1 MTPDPSDRDLELDR
15 QAEIVNREFVE
26 RMILNLLS
34 YALCLVYLPATV
46 AAALAIVNLGSEAH
60 SYRISRDV
68 AWRRSEEGR
77 RATLLCIVMMEA
89 AFTLAASLVWMVDD
103 PYAKAFA
110 VGMIM
115 TTLLHLTSVRSIH
128 LPYGLAGLGSV
139 AFVAGTAN
147 LWFWL
152 GTGNLVGL
160 AVSST
165 CMLGALS
172 YTLTAML
179 SNNGVHRAMRQ
190 EQARA
195 SRADAAKSRFL
206 AVLSHEI
213 RTPLNTILGLARVVE
228 DDLGPSPAVSD
239 GPFAAL
245 RETCRKRIAL
255 LTRAARD
262 MDAILADAS
271 DMSAIADGRLALRER
286 PVDLLAELEAVLVP
300 FAEQAGDAGSAL
312 VFAPDA
318 ALSRHVRIDP
328 QRLRQCVTNLV
339 SNALKHAGA
348 GRVTVSAA
356 TRSGLIEITV
366 ADTGPGILPEEREQ
380 IFEPFRQGST
390 KGAGS
395 GLGLAIARSLARQ
408 MGGDVRLVP
417 VGPGAT
423 FRLTLPCRPVAAAEV
438 EPPPSTVLPALPGR
452 VALVVD
458 DTATNRMVAA
468 MLLRPTGMTVIEAEG
483 GPQALAALAAGPVD
497 IVFLDL
503 NMPGMDGH
511 ETLTR
516 IRDLPGPAAAVPV
529 VAMTADMIALAAKG
543 ATRPVSGMDGVL
555 LKPVEVEALATELN
569 RHFGPAGAGG
579 AARSLA

>member
-26 RMILNLLS
+26 RMVLNLLS
-34 YALCLVYLPATV
+34 YSLCLVYLHWAV
-46 AAALAIVNLGSEAH
+46 AAVLAAVNLGAEAH

-68 AWRRSEEGR
+68 ARRRSEAGR
-77 RATLLCIVMMEA
+77 RATLLCMVAMEA
-89 AFTLAASLVWMVDD
+89 AFTAAASLVWMVDD

-115 TTLLHLTSVRSIH
+115 VTLLHLTSVRSIH
-128 LPYGLAGLGSV
+128 LPYGLAGLAAV

-152 GTGNLVGL
+152 GSDNLVGL
-160 AVSST
+160 AVSSA

-213 RTPLNTILGLARVVE
+213 RTPLNTVLGLARVVD
-228 DDLGPSPAVSD
+228 DDLGQTPAPPGAPD
-239 GPFAAL
+239 GTTRNL
-245 RETCRKRIAL
+245 CRSRMAL

-262 MDAILADAS
+262 MDAILSDAS
-271 DMSAIADGRLALRER
+271 DMSAIADGRFALRER
-286 PVDLLAELEAVLVP
+286 PVDLLAEIEAVLVP
-300 FAEQAGDAGSAL
+300 FADQAREAGSCL

-318 ALSRHVRIDP
+318 DLARHVRLDP

-339 SNALKHAGA
+339 SNALKHAGR
-348 GRVTVSAA
+348 GKVNVTAES
-356 TRSGLIEITV
+356 RSGLIEITV

-380 IFEPFRQGST
+380 IFEPFRRGRT

-423 FRLTLPCRPVAAAEV
+423 FRLTLPCLRVAATEV

-468 MLLRPTGMTVIEAEG
+468 MLLRPTGMQVIEADG
-483 GPQALAALAAGPVD
+483 GLQALAALKAGQVD

-511 ETLTR
+511 ETLAR
-516 IRDLPGPAAAVPV
+516 IRGLPGPSAGVPV
-529 VAMTADMIALAAKG
+529 VAMTADMIALSDKG
-543 ATRPVSGMDGVL
+543 ATRPVPGMDGVL
-555 LKPVEVEALATELN
+555 LKPVEVEALAAELN
-569 RHFGPAGAGG
+569 RHFGPSRD
-579 AARSLA
+579 RSPSA